1 MAFDSVFGVR
11 SLPPASGEKSVRFVF
26 RHGAKAEAADRT
38 KLFGILMD
46 SQRPKCYIKCMS
58 EHAESATAARIRK
71 MAQDHQV
78 AYIRTRRDMLARHI
92 TRLAGD
98 DVQLDEIEQLLIA
111 LQRSGYLSRAEM
123 IQLQANY
130 LREVRS

>member
-1 MAFDSVFGVR
+1 M
-11 SLPPASGEKSVRFVF
+11 
-26 RHGAKAEAADRT
+26 T
-38 KLFGILMD
+38 
-46 SQRPKCYIKCMS
+46 
-58 EHAESATAARIRK
+58 
-71 MAQDHQV
+71 
-78 AYIRTRRDMLARHI
+78 YIRTEHDMLAHHI

-98 DVQLDEIEQLLIA
+98 DLELDEIEQLLVA